1 MTTTATR
8 DSELIGAA
16 GQAMVEAARAL
27 DRVGTCPVGTALI
40 TRGEHPLW
48 SDVERRL
55 RSLGSPLFRYVLDP
69 DDRRWLPPIPVGRNL
84 IRFAGQ
90 IRPVDMV
97 IFHDPFHSAEQVGS
111 GSSAVRELLAVGIGL
126 LFVDFP
132 HGVRDQGLDDLLID
146 VYLRALSEP
155 ADTMRNMA
163 ERVEA
168 ALDTAVAV
176 EIIDIRT
183 NDIVL
188 RAKRPWVVRS
198 DWSAAVLDHPIL
210 QLPFGEVWIACRPVR
225 VAAALCCDAEKPVEV
240 GIGLNGAAPWLPQTV
255 LAEKSIGRVHLG
267 YGDNELLGGT
277 VRADRH
283 FDRALPTTFQLR
295 LEVADGSRVNLDGSF

>member
-8 DSELIGAA
+8 DSELVGAA

-27 DRVGTCPVGTALI
+27 DQVGTRSVGTALI

-69 DDRRWLPPIPVGRNL
+69 GDRQWVPPIPLGRNL

-90 IRPVDMV
+90 VRPVDTV
-97 IFHDPFHSAEQVGS
+97 IFHDPFHSGEQVGS
-111 GSSAVRELLAVGIGL
+111 GSSAVRELLAVGIRL

-155 ADTMRNMA
+155 ADTMRSMA

-168 ALDTAVAV
+168 ALDAAVAV

-183 NDIVL
+183 NDIAL
-188 RAKRPWVVRS
+188 RAERPWVVRS
-198 DWSAAVLDHPIL
+198 DWSAVVLDHPIL

-283 FDRALPTTFQLR
+283 FDCALPATFQLR